1 MTSSFRGSIRNDHST
16 HSSPQYTKDPT
27 GTQRQERLGSTQDEN
42 LDSPHQMQDSSHPG
56 HRLGQEEPCACL
68 SSSHLYNSETTF
80 KKERLWLEGEKGLGV
95 GSTARAAVGRSKNAS
110 NIWVV
115 SPSKGEGCRGAAE
128 EPFPAV
134 WGHLSHSKQEDVV
147 NQGLWAD
154 CCGSREEHA
163 VGEGGGGL
171 GPGGV
176 RTLGHDAGSEQ
187 EGMLAEQPAG
197 LDPETEVA
205 RIYCVP
211 TKWPWLSAS
220 P

>member
-1 MTSSFRGSIRNDHST
+1 MCQQIRTQHQGFSLMTLHACTLFPYSPPVVLRACVVRGCGHESGRPGDRVCRAIRRWVWRQHS
-16 HSSPQYTKDPT
+16 
-27 GTQRQERLGSTQDEN
+27 G
-42 LDSPHQMQDSSHPG
+42 MQA
-56 HRLGQEEPCACL
+56 EA
-68 SSSHLYNSETTF
+68 
-80 KKERLWLEGEKGLGV
+80 V
-95 GSTARAAVGRSKNAS
+95 GPDRSTARAAVGRSKNAS

-134 WGHLSHSKQEDVV
+134 WGHLSHSKQGDVV

-197 LDPETEVA
+197 LDRSYFTG
-205 RIYCVP
+205 
-211 TKWPWLSAS
+211 SG
-220 P
+220 